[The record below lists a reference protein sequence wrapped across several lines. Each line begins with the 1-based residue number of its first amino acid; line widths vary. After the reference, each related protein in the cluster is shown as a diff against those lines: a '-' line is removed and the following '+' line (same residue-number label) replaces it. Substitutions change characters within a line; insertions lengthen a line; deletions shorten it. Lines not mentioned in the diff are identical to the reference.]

1 MTVGY
6 TSYEKAKAATI
17 KTIEKRLGRETE
29 MMGYIASNLKF
40 VYISDENYFMHQLEA
55 NVRKQQEQLAKDG
68 MNAEFFY
75 TRDGRIVPFK
85 VSEKSAIS
93 FDANF
98 FRKVTERK
106 NNVFHATIAGV
117 DYTISTKKINDLG
130 GHFILAVE
138 TNSYLAPIHRMA
150 HFTWYIMMTSFLASG
165 IVVVIFVRGIT
176 KPLTI
181 LKNTMRKVREG
192 NLTEKVS
199 IRTKIPEIIS
209 LNKSFNMMMTQTA
222 KVIKQLNETT
232 DELEKTGTK
241 LVVSSKS
248 SLMFSNRLIDAM
260 NIVKRGARET
270 VESSENSGQYFQK
283 MMHKI
288 EVVMEIMTNV
298 YDSSEDMKTSALIG
312 NKQMAALIGAIHSLE
327 KDFRGLKET
336 IEQVRKNSV
345 AITKLVALIEA
356 IAEKTKLLAL
366 NAAIEASHAGRIRE
380 RICRRGARS

>member
-1 MTVGY
+1 
-6 TSYEKAKAATI
+6 
-17 KTIEKRLGRETE
+17 
-29 MMGYIASNLKF
+29 
-40 VYISDENYFMHQLEA
+40 
-55 NVRKQQEQLAKDG
+55 
-68 MNAEFFY
+68 
-75 TRDGRIVPFK
+75 
-85 VSEKSAIS
+85 
-93 FDANF
+93 
-98 FRKVTERK
+98 
-106 NNVFHATIAGV
+106 
-117 DYTISTKKINDLG
+117 
-130 GHFILAVE
+130 
-138 TNSYLAPIHRMA
+138 
-150 HFTWYIMMTSFLASG
+150 
-165 IVVVIFVRGIT
+165 
-176 KPLTI
+176 
-181 LKNTMRKVREG
+181 
-192 NLTEKVS
+192 
-199 IRTKIPEIIS
+199 
-209 LNKSFNMMMTQTA
+209 MMTQTA